1 MRVTKTRIVVYAF
14 MALSVALGWTFVKRP
29 LAVPDT
35 PGVPLP
41 PLPNVQ
47 AVSVSVI
54 STAEI
59 ASLEAFSVRGGSF
72 LNGFTSAIA
81 AFLVEHPRG
90 KVLIDAGAAREI
102 EAHMKTTPWLMQ
114 AVSSL
119 TLHQPTVDALKAGGL
134 DPRRLLAVWLTH
146 SHWDHVSG
154 LADFSDEVPV
164 WLTDEEIEYAWQ
176 DEDGGRLFR
185 ELQAQAKPRL
195 RKHQLTDGA
204 YGPFP
209 WSKDYFGDGSVVLLR
224 LEGHTPGS
232 LSVLVNLASG
242 KRYLFIGDTAWAREG
257 VEWPAEKPFITRNMV
272 DDDPALVRDQLVFL
286 HKLQKTNP
294 ELVIVPAHD
303 ARVHQLMAQFPDRE
317 R

>member
-1 MRVTKTRIVVYAF
+1 VKTRIVLGAF
-14 MALSVALGWTFVKRP
+14 AVLIVASGWTFVKRP

-47 AVSVSVI
+47 GVSVSVV

-59 ASLEAFSVRGGSF
+59 ASLHAFSVRGGSF
-72 LNGFTSAIA
+72 INGFTSAIA

-102 EAHMKTTPWLMQ
+102 DAHMKTIPFLMR
-114 AVSSL
+114 AVSTL

-134 DPRRLLAVWLTH
+134 DPGRLSAIWLTH

-154 LADFSDEVPV
+154 LADLSDEVPV
-164 WLTDEEIEYAWQ
+164 WLTDEEIEYAWR
-176 DEDGGRLFR
+176 DEGGGRLFR
-185 ELQAQAKPRL
+185 ELQAQAKPKIREH
-195 RKHQLTDGA
+195 RLTDGA

-209 WSKDYFGDGSVVLLR
+209 WSKDYFGDGSVVLVSLS
-224 LEGHTPGS
+224 GHTPGS
-232 LSVLVNLASG
+232 LGILVNLASG

-257 VEWPAEKPFITRNMV
+257 VEWPAEKPLVTRSMV
-272 DDDPALVRDQLVFL
+272 DDDPTLVRDQLVFL

-303 ARVHQLMAQFPDRE
+303 ARVHEQMAQFPDRE
-317 R
+317 K

>member
-1 MRVTKTRIVVYAF
+1 MKTRIVLGAF
-14 MALSVALGWTFVKRP
+14 VVLIVASGWTFVKRP

-47 AVSVSVI
+47 GVSVSVV

-72 LNGFTSAIA
+72 MNGFTTAIA

-102 EAHMKTTPWLMQ
+102 YAHMKTTPFLMQ
-114 AVSSL
+114 AMSNL
-119 TLHQPTVDALKAGGL
+119 RLHQPTVDALKAGGL
-134 DPRRLLAVWLTH
+134 DLRRLSAVWLTH

-154 LADFSDEVPV
+154 LADLSDEVPV
-164 WLTDEEIEYAWQ
+164 WLTDEEIEYAWL

-185 ELQAQAKPRL
+185 ELQAQAKPRI
-195 RKHQLTDGA
+195 RKHRFTDGA

-209 WSKDYFGDGSVVLLR
+209 WSKDYFGDGSVVLVP

-232 LSVLVNLASG
+232 LGILVNLASG

-257 VEWPAEKPFITRNMV
+257 VEWPAEKPLVTRNMV

-286 HKLQKTNP
+286 HKLQKANSD
-294 ELVIVPAHD
+294 LVIVPAHD
-303 ARVHQLMAQFPDRE
+303 ARVHEQMSQFPDRE
-317 R
+317 K

>member
-1 MRVTKTRIVVYAF
+1 MKTRIVVYSLV
-14 MALSVALGWTFVKRP
+14 ALIAALGWTFVKRP

-47 AVSVSVI
+47 GVSVSVV

-72 LNGFTSAIA
+72 MNGFTSAIA

-102 EAHMKTTPWLMQ
+102 DAHMKTIPFLMR

-119 TLHQPTVDALKAGGL
+119 TVHQPIVDALKAGGL
-134 DPRRLLAVWLTH
+134 DPRRLSAVWLTH
-146 SHWDHVSG
+146 SHWDHISG
-154 LADFSDEVPV
+154 LADLGDEVPV
-164 WLTDEEIEYAWQ
+164 WLTDEEIEYAWR
-176 DEDGGRLFR
+176 DEGGGRLFR

-195 RKHQLTDGA
+195 REHRFTDGA

-209 WSKDYFGDGSVVLLR
+209 WSKDYFGDGSVVLVP

-232 LSVLVNLASG
+232 LGILVNLASG

-257 VEWPAEKPFITRNMV
+257 VEWPAEKPLFTRNMV
-272 DDDPALVRDQLVFL
+272 DDDAAIVRDQLVFL
-286 HKLQKTNP
+286 HKLQTTNP

-303 ARVHQLMAQFPDRE
+303 ARVHAQMAQFPNRE
-317 R
+317 K